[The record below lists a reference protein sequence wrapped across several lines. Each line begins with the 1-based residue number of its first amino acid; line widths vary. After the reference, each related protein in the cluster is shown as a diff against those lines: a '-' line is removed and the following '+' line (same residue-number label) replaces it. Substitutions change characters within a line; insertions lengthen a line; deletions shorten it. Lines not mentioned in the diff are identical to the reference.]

1 MSCSDYYSYLCH
13 VRCWICYFYQ
23 TMIALTEG
31 TGKDVDADIMKQELM
46 NVLELSK
53 Q

>member
-1 MSCSDYYSYLCH
+1 
-13 VRCWICYFYQ
+13 
-23 TMIALTEG
+23 MIALTEG